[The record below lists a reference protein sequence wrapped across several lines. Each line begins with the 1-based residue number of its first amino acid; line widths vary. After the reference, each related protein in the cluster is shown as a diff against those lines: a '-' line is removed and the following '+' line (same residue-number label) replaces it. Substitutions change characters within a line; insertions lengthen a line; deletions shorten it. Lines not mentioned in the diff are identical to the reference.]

1 MRGSYD
7 NIPTATFELLTGDYK
22 FSSFQL
28 QDMDCFFLSL
38 PPIVQTGSF
47 VRQVIEGFGFR
58 VEGCGVGFKSY
69 SFQSQNKDALHYYY
83 LSLPPIIRTGSLAH
97 LLI

>member
-47 VRQVIEGFGFR
+47 VRQVIEGFR
-58 VEGCGVGFKSY
+58 V
-69 SFQSQNKDALHYYY
+69 
-83 LSLPPIIRTGSLAH
+83 
-97 LLI
+97 